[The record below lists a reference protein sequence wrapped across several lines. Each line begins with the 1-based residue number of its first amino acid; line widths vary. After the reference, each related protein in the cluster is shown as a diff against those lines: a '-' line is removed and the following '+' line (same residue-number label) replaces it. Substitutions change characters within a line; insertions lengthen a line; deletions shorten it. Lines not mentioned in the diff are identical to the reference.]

1 MSATP
6 FQTRLGKGPFK
17 RALVLES
24 PDPTLDDHLRAA
36 GIEPYRPDV
45 TPDEA
50 GLIKLLENDPYE
62 LIFKRSQTRITPR
75 VLDAAP
81 HLFGVMLCCIGDDSV
96 DKIACAERGVLVTND
111 PISNGR
117 SVTEL
122 AFGEILCLSRR
133 VFHAADE
140 TRKHSFQKS
149 QRQRYEVF
157 GKKLGILG
165 LGNIGKQVARM
176 GEQLGMR
183 IVFHDNRPAAVE
195 VGKLMGWHYVANA
208 EDLFRES
215 DVVTAHIS
223 AFDYKDNDNSGF
235 LTYEHFKAMGDKEQ
249 DSPAIFINL
258 ARGNIHSSED
268 LLRAV
273 NEGHIRQAMVDVY
286 PSEPRDPKDAW
297 TNPYAGNPNI
307 FGTPH
312 IGAATLEAQPRI
324 AQHVANNARLLSHF
338 GTVRN
343 CVYAPQHEI
352 GVELGAYDNII
363 TVVHSSE
370 RGTKKAVAES
380 IYNAGASALVSAHR
394 DIDKF
399 GIAYEVIATDRPLSD
414 DQIQEMI
421 ENGERSSKADFAIR
435 AVRQLNL
442 KGH

>member
-6 FQTRLGKGPFK
+6 FKTRLGKGPFK

-24 PDPTLDDHLRAA
+24 PDPTLDAHLRAA
-36 GIEPYRPDV
+36 GIEPFRPDV

-62 LIFKRSQTRITPR
+62 LIFKRSQTRITAR

-81 HLFGVMLCCIGDDSV
+81 SLFGVMLCCIGDDSV

-140 TRKHSFQKS
+140 TRNNSFQKS
-149 QRQRYEVF
+149 QKQRYEVN

-176 GEQLGMR
+176 GETLGMR

-195 VGKLMGWHYVANA
+195 VGKLMGWHYVPSP

-223 AFDYKDNDNSGF
+223 AFDYKDNDNSNF
-235 LTYEHFKAMGDKEQ
+235 ITYEHFKAMGEKEQ
-249 DSPAIFINL
+249 DSPRIFINL

-273 NEGHIRQAMVDVY
+273 NEGHIRQAMVDVF
-286 PSEPRDPKDAW
+286 PSEPRDPKEAW

-307 FGTPH
+307 FATPH

-324 AQHVANNARLLSHF
+324 AEHVANNARLLSHF
-338 GTVRN
+338 GTLRN
-343 CVYAPQHEI
+343 CVYSPQHEI
-352 GVELGAYDNII
+352 GVEMGAYENII

-370 RGTKKAVAES
+370 RGTKKAVAET
-380 IYNAGASALVSAHR
+380 IYNSGASSLVSAHR

-414 DQIQEMI
+414 DQIAEMI
-421 ENGERSSKADFAIR
+421 EAGQRSSNASFAIR
-435 AVRQLNL
+435 AVRQMQQKNS
-442 KGH
+442 